1 MQPTMEKKKK
11 ESGSNMLWGPRRV
24 EGAFTEKAVSPRNL
38 EKKEHVCEAHEG
50 IRAGTPR
57 HTQT

>member
-1 MQPTMEKKKK
+1 
-11 ESGSNMLWGPRRV
+11 MLWGPRRV